1 MHHSRWHMTSAKN
14 YGCKEEIL
22 NTPAAGKLFS
32 MALIDLS
39 TRDSNQIHSSYCMP
53 EGRAHEEPPSPQ
65 LFHTLLF
72 CFWVQ
77 RWGHL
82 HCLRFSCGHIPCPA
96 TGFLINWMLAKEMFS
111 YWSKKAEKN
120 KSKKMHILLVLLDN
134 SYSATIPW
142 MQAQYFEPPL
152 ENKINCKKI
161 KTFRLY

>member
-14 YGCKEEIL
+14 YSCKEEIL

-39 TRDSNQIHSSYCMP
+39 TRGSNQIHSSYCMP
-53 EGRAHEEPPSPQ
+53 EGRAHPEPPSPQ

-82 HCLRFSCGHIPCPA
+82 HCLRFSCGHILCPD
-96 TGFLINWMLAKEMFS
+96 TSFLINWMLAEEMFS
-111 YWSKKAEKN
+111 YWSKRAEK
-120 KSKKMHILLVLLDN
+120 
-134 SYSATIPW
+134 
-142 MQAQYFEPPL
+142 
-152 ENKINCKKI
+152 KINQESAHFISTIGELIFCNNILDAGPIFWTATREQDKLQKDKNI
-161 KTFRLY
+161 

>member
-14 YGCKEEIL
+14 YGYKEEIL

-39 TRDSNQIHSSYCMP
+39 TRDSNQIHSSYLHA
-53 EGRAHEEPPSPQ
+53 RRQAHPQPPSPQ

-96 TGFLINWMLAKEMFS
+96 TGFLINWMLAKKNVQLLQQES
-111 YWSKKAEKN
+111 RKKN

-142 MQAQYFEPPL
+142 TQTQYFEPATR
-152 ENKINCKKI
+152 E
-161 KTFRLY
+161 